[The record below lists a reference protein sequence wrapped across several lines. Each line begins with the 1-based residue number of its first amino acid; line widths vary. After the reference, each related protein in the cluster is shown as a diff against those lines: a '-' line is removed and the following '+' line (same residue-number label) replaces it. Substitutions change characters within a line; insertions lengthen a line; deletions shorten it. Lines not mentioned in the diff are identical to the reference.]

1 MNDTD
6 LTTLL
11 QDLLLEDSYKDDL
24 IKRVETFQE
33 AGIFTNITND
43 QGLVVTLA
51 NGREFQISIKR
62 SK

>member
-1 MNDTD
+1 VNDTD

-11 QDLLLEDSYKDDL
+11 QDLLLEDSYQDDL

>member
-11 QDLLLEDSYKDDL
+11 QDLLLEDSYQDDL